1 MKIDKDALKESVI
14 DTSIGLPINWLF
26 AYLTLLLLYLFN
38 ITDLLMISIAQVT
51 VLTILA
57 IIRKYYVR
65 VYFGGKNESTKL
77 RN

>member
-1 MKIDKDALKESVI
+1 MKIDKDALKESII

-26 AYLTLLLLYLFN
+26 AYLTLLLLYLFD
-38 ITDLLMISIAQVT
+38 ITDILIISIAQVT

-57 IIRKYYVR
+57 IIRKYCVR

>member
-1 MKIDKDALKESVI
+1 MKIDKDALKESVV
-14 DTSIGLPINWLF
+14 DTSIALPINWLF

-65 VYFGGKNESTKL
+65 VYFGGKNESTKP

>member
-1 MKIDKDALKESVI
+1 MKIDKDALKESVV
-14 DTSIGLPINWLF
+14 DTSIALPINWLF

-38 ITDLLMISIAQVT
+38 ITDLFMISIAQVT